1 MRIGTWNLAG
11 RWSAHHAGLL
21 LAADCDVWLLTE
33 VNERTTLPGYTLTNF
48 RLSYRPSPMFELLAR
63 VNNAFDKR
71 YATYGALAETVFD
84 AQGNYTGAEADA
96 LFIAPGTPRSYFVGL
111 RVSF

>member
-1 MRIGTWNLAG
+1 MKTQALPASTDLGIALLRISLGTMWI
-11 RWSAHHAGLL
+11 AHALL
-21 LAADCDVWLLTE
+21 KLL
-33 VNERTTLPGYTLTNF
+33 VFTLPGYTLTNF